1 MAGYNLVAVYGARAD
16 AERARDRLMQFGIPG
31 GDIQINAPDMVA
43 GSTLP
48 PGSTTAETGAAGPM
62 PAVRRESFWDRL
74 FGRDLPET
82 HRDWYETSL
91 REGRTMLSVFVRD
104 EAQRPYIEDILDEFS
119 PLAFEQES
127 ATAMAASQ
135 TGMAETSPLSA
146 PVGDRLEET
155 TLRPGAIADDR
166 ARLEQGSEEVIP
178 VVKEELAVGK
188 RASERRYRIH
198 TYVVETPVE
207 NEVTLRDER
216 VIVER
221 RPVAGERTL
230 GPGELP
236 QERDYEIV
244 ERHEEP
250 VVEKRVRNVEDVVV
264 RKEADERTERV
275 RDTVRETR
283 VEVENEAAAPV
294 PGQPLPQERKP

>member
-16 AERARDRLMQFGIPG
+16 AERARDRLIQFGIPS
-31 GDIQINAPDMVA
+31 GDIRISAPDMVA
-43 GSTLP
+43 GGTLP
-48 PGSTTAETGAAGPM
+48 PDSTTAETGAAGPM
-62 PAVRRESFWDRL
+62 PDARREGFWNRL

-82 HRDWYETSL
+82 HRGWYETSL
-91 REGRTMLSVFVRD
+91 QQGRAVLSVFVRD

-127 ATAMAASQ
+127 AAATAMPQ
-135 TGMAETSPLSA
+135 TGMAGTPPISPSA
-146 PVGDRLEET
+146 GGRLEET
-155 TLRPGAIADDR
+155 TLRPGDVAGER
-166 ARLEQGSEEVIP
+166 TRLEREGEEVIP

-216 VIVER
+216 VIVEH

-236 QERDYEIV
+236 QERDYEVI